1 MQFHIA
7 AIGRLKDPLLAFF
20 IRFPNPFKASIK
32 LNKNLEERRLC
43 RRLRVGAV
51 APRLALR
58 WKVNLT
64 EPDRITFYGVH
75 DRELESHADTMIQTE
90 IQTEPIADERDAG
103 PSRTENEV
111 SVFDILVLL
120 AGHVR
125 FIVRFVLGA
134 AVLAIVVSFLLPIRY
149 EAKIVLLPPQ
159 QNSSLSSA
167 LLGQLGNMG
176 SLAALAGGSLG
187 IKNPADM
194 YVSLLT
200 SRTVEDAMIQRFG
213 LMAEYR
219 EKRMSDARKEFE
231 RRTTAVAGTK
241 DGLIRISVEDRDP
254 KRAAEL
260 ANGYVEEFR
269 KLSASLAITEAARR
283 RLFFEQQLQ
292 QAKDNLTGAEEAM
305 RKTQQSTGVLQ
316 IDSQARSLIESA
328 AVLRAQVVAKQV
340 QIQSMRSFAAE
351 DNPGLILAKEELA
364 ALQTQLERLAGSQHD
379 VGSDIN
385 LSKGRVTESGME
397 YLRRLRD
404 LKYHET
410 VFELL
415 AKELEI
421 AKLDEAREGAIV
433 QVVDAA
439 VPPDKKS
446 FPPRLLIVIAVT
458 IFAFFVAVF
467 WILLRKSWDHTFE
480 LPENRQRMEAIKERW
495 KGKHEMV

>member
-1 MQFHIA
+1 M
-7 AIGRLKDPLLAFF
+7 
-20 IRFPNPFKASIK
+20 
-32 LNKNLEERRLC
+32 
-43 RRLRVGAV
+43 
-51 APRLALR
+51 
-58 WKVNLT
+58 
-64 EPDRITFYGVH
+64 
-75 DRELESHADTMIQTE
+75 MQTE
-90 IQTEPIADERDAG
+90 IQAEPIADVPNPG
-103 PSRTENEV
+103 PSRTETEV
-111 SVFDILVLL
+111 SLLDILVLL
-120 AGHVR
+120 AGHKR
-125 FIVRFVLGA
+125 FIVRFVVGA
-134 AVLAIVVSFLLPIRY
+134 AVLATVVSFLLPVRY

-159 QNSSLSSA
+159 QNSSVGSA

-176 SLAALAGGSLG
+176 SLGSLAALAGGGLG
-187 IKNPADM
+187 LKNPADM

-213 LMAEYR
+213 LMAEYH
-219 EKRMSDARKEFE
+219 EKRISDTRKKFE
-231 RRTTAVAGTK
+231 SRTTAVAGTK

-292 QAKDNLTGAEEAM
+292 QAKDELAKAEEAM
-305 RKTQQSTGVLQ
+305 KKTQQSTGVLQ

-340 QIQSMRSFAAE
+340 QIQGMRSFAAE
-351 DNPGLILAKEELA
+351 DNPELILAKQELT
-364 ALQTQLERLAGSQHD
+364 ALQSQLERLAGSQHD
-379 VGSDIN
+379 AGSGIN

-404 LKYHET
+404 LKYYET

-433 QVVDAA
+433 QIVDAA
-439 VPPDKKS
+439 VPPDKRS
-446 FPPRLLIVIAVT
+446 FPPRLLIVIAVAVL
-458 IFAFFVAVF
+458 AFFVAGF
-467 WILLRKSWDHTFE
+467 WVMLREGLSRSFE
-480 LPENRQRMEAIKERW
+480 LPENRLRLEAIKESW
-495 KGKHEMV
+495 KGKPERV

>member
-1 MQFHIA
+1 MATHYPETMIPA
-7 AIGRLKDPLLAFF
+7 EIPAEP
-20 IRFPNPFKASIK
+20 
-32 LNKNLEERRLC
+32 
-43 RRLRVGAV
+43 V
-51 APRLALR
+51 APE
-58 WKVNLT
+58 NN
-64 EPDRITFYGVH
+64 
-75 DRELESHADTMIQTE
+75 
-90 IQTEPIADERDAG
+90 AG
-103 PSRTENEV
+103 TAHIVAEV
-111 SVFDILVLL
+111 SLLDIFVLL
-120 AGHVR
+120 AGHKR

-134 AVLAIVVSFLLPIRY
+134 AVLATVVSFLLPVRY
-149 EAKIVLLPPQ
+149 EANIVLLPPQ

-167 LLGQLGNMG
+167 LLGQLGSMG
-176 SLAALAGGSLG
+176 SLAALAGGNLG

-200 SRTVEDAMIQRFG
+200 SRTVEDAMIERFG

-219 EKRMSDARKEFE
+219 EKRMSDTRKEFE
-231 RRTTAVAGTK
+231 RRTSAVAGVK

-254 KRAAEL
+254 KRAADL

-292 QAKDNLTGAEEAM
+292 QAKDDLTGAEEAM

-328 AVLRAQVVAKQV
+328 AVLRGQVVAKEV
-340 QIQSMRSFAAE
+340 QIQGMRSFAAE
-351 DNPGLILAKEELA
+351 DNPELILAKQELA
-364 ALQTQLERLAGSQHD
+364 ALQSQLERLAGSQQD

-415 AKELEI
+415 AKELEL

-433 QVVDAA
+433 QVVDTG

-446 FPPRLLIVIAVT
+446 SPHRMLIVVAAT
-458 IFAFFVAVF
+458 ILSFFVAGF
-467 WILLRKSWDHTFE
+467 WILLREGLTRVFE
-480 LPENRQRMEAIKERW
+480 QPENRQRLEAIKERW
-495 KGKHEMV
+495 KGRPETL

>member
-1 MQFHIA
+1 
-7 AIGRLKDPLLAFF
+7 
-20 IRFPNPFKASIK
+20 
-32 LNKNLEERRLC
+32 
-43 RRLRVGAV
+43 
-51 APRLALR
+51 
-58 WKVNLT
+58 
-64 EPDRITFYGVH
+64 
-75 DRELESHADTMIQTE
+75 MIEAE
-90 IQTEPIADERDAG
+90 IQTEPIAHEKEAD
-103 PSRTENEV
+103 PSRTETEV
-111 SVFDILVLL
+111 SLLDILVLL
-120 AGHVR
+120 AGRKR
-125 FIVRFVLGA
+125 FIARFVLGA
-134 AVLAIVVSFLLPIRY
+134 AVLATVVSFLLPVRY
-149 EAKIVLLPPQ
+149 EAKILLLPPQ
-159 QNSSLSSA
+159 QNSSVGSA

-176 SLAALAGGSLG
+176 SMGALAALAGGGLG

-231 RRTTAVAGTK
+231 RRTTAEAGNK

-269 KLSASLAITEAARR
+269 KLSSSLAITEAARR

-292 QAKDNLTGAEEAM
+292 QAKDDLTKAEEAM
-305 RKTQQSTGVLQ
+305 KKTQQSTGVLQ

-328 AVLRAQVVAKQV
+328 AVLRAQVVAKEV

-351 DNPGLILAKEELA
+351 DNPGLILAKQQLA
-364 ALQTQLERLAGSQHD
+364 ALQSQLDRLAGSQHD
-379 VGSDIN
+379 TGSDIN

-397 YLRRLRD
+397 YLSRFRD
-404 LKYHET
+404 LKYYET

-439 VPPDKKS
+439 VPPDRKS
-446 FPPRLLIVIAVT
+446 FPPRALIVVLMT
-458 IFAFFVAVF
+458 LLGFFVACAWCIVCESF
-467 WILLRKSWDHTFE
+467 RRIKSNPAE
-480 LPENRQRMEAIKERW
+480 RQRLDALRAAF
-495 KGKHEMV
+495 